1 MNDYAFV
8 FELDNY
14 MLKACFFLSIIDTG
28 LKICLPLRTNIEDNQ
43 LKRLG
48 Y

>member
-8 FELDNY
+8 LELDNY

-28 LKICLPLRTNIEDNQ
+28 LKICLPLQANIESSR
-43 LKRLG
+43 LKRRG